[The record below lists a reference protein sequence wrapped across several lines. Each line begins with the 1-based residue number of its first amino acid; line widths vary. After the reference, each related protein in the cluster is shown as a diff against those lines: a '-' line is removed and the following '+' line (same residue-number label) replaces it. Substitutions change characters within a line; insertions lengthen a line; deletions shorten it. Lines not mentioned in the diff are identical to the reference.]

1 MALADR
7 SEQTANI
14 ETGIRVPRTMIRLDG
29 IATFVQVAEAG
40 SISEAAR
47 RLHLAKSVVSERLGE
62 LERSLGA
69 VLLHRTTRRLSLT
82 EDGIAFLE
90 RAVRIT
96 REVED
101 AAAEIAERRD
111 RLTGPLRLSAPVT
124 FGRMHLGPAIYPF
137 LAAHP
142 GITLALDLDDRR
154 VDVAAESYDAVIRH
168 GPVEDSRLVALRLAS
183 SRRCLVASPGYLAD
197 RGSPVTLAELERH
210 DGIFYA
216 NRGVADWRLVGTG
229 GAVQVRAR
237 AALRVN
243 NGDVMRDAAMAGL
256 GIALLPSFIAGE
268 ALRAGTLRPIDVG
281 AEAEP
286 EFIFL
291 AHAEGRRSSAKL
303 RALVSHLRSAF
314 GDPPLWDRPVS
325 PPESRPAPPPGW
337 RAGRRRSRR
346 S

>member
-1 MALADR
+1 
-7 SEQTANI
+7 
-14 ETGIRVPRTMIRLDG
+14 MIRLDG

-47 RLHLAKSVVSERLGE
+47 RLRLSKSVVSERLGE
-62 LERSLGA
+62 LERSLGT

-90 RAVRIT
+90 RAARIA

-101 AAAEIAERRD
+101 AAAEIAERRGS
-111 RLTGPLRLSAPVT
+111 LAGPLRLSAPVT
-124 FGRMHLGPAIYPF
+124 FGRMHLGPALYPF

-154 VDVAAESYDAVIRH
+154 VDVAAEGYDAVIRH

-183 SRRCLVASPGYLAD
+183 SRRSLVASPGYLAR
-197 RGSPVTLAELERH
+197 RGRPGSLAELEAH
-210 DGIFYA
+210 DGIFYS
-216 NRGVADWRLVGTG
+216 NRGVADWRLAGAA
-229 GAVQVRAR
+229 GAVLVRAR

-243 NGDVMRDAAMAGL
+243 NGDVMRDAAIAGL
-256 GIALLPSFIAGE
+256 GIALLPSFIAGD
-268 ALRAGTLRPIDVG
+268 ALRAGVLQSIDVG
-281 AEAEP
+281 AAAEP

-291 AHAEGRRSSAKL
+291 AHAEGRRSPAKL

-314 GDPPLWDRPVS
+314 GDPPPWDRPVS
-325 PPESRPAPPPGW
+325 PPATSPAPPPG
-337 RAGRRRSRR
+337 
-346 S
+346 